1 MHLTRASG
9 KMTNADSHG
18 YRSAPTAP
26 AMLAASLPGL
36 AEAGHTSRWSPPRGH
51 EDRDLRACLHVARH
65 CLRQAQRDG
74 NRHHAGPAEVWREAD
89 VPEADTPRLLLPPG
103 PMSPGLMLRG

>member
-1 MHLTRASG
+1 MHLTRATG

-36 AEAGHTSRWSPPRGH
+36 AEAGHTSRWYPARGH
-51 EDRDLRACLHVARH
+51 EDRDLRAGHH
-65 CLRQAQRDG
+65 KAQLIG
-74 NRHHAGPAEVWREAD
+74 Q
-89 VPEADTPRLLLPPG
+89 
-103 PMSPGLMLRG
+103 